1 MAIHRFIISFVFLI
15 GIFSCKQEEK
25 VTQIPQEELSN
36 DLALDHFN
44 IWVKEPQKAKEKLEK
59 LGFISVP
66 DSLSTVHHGQG
77 TTGKYFY
84 FLNTYLEFIYVYD
97 EEEFEENNKQNQ
109 ELDFAERVNFQ
120 ENGTSPFGIALKV
133 KDYDVEKIP
142 FKKVAYHQDWMEED
156 ANIYA
161 AQSSKANLKEP
172 SVFVVYPQI
181 QYDVFETLDDLQRI
195 PEEYAIWREFYKQ
208 PNGAK
213 KVTELVIT
221 SKDVDLTTETMQ
233 ALNAIGNVAIKT
245 GADYLMELHFDND
258 EQGKTFDLRPEIP
271 LKIYL

>member
-1 MAIHRFIISFVFLI
+1 MAMHRFIISFVFLI

-25 VTQIPQEELSN
+25 VNQIPQEELSN

-161 AQSSKANLKEP
+161 AKSSKTNLKEP

-181 QYDVFETLDDLQRI
+181 QYDVFETLNDLQRI